1 MHPLLCEILTGG
13 LSLDFA
19 ANPPLQSV
27 TLYLL
32 LAATVSLGAAAVF
45 FFLMREEALAIY
57 RPAMVVL
64 MLTCTIGCCSHWMMS
79 QVYLTTGGT
88 LPVALRYICSLFTTP
103 LFLLVFPLL
112 TDRADRPA
120 RLFLRLA
127 VPGMAMVATAFM
139 AEWSPVD
146 SYAWWIFLILSCL
159 CQLLI
164 VGTLWLSFERPIS
177 EAPSPLSS
185 ALDRLRLFVL
195 TGWSIYPIGF
205 LLARSGL
212 TELREIVYNVAD
224 IINMVGFGLVAWH
237 GIEQVT
243 ASLDD

>member
-57 RPAMVVL
+57 HPAMVVL

-88 LPVALRYICSLFTTP
+88 LPVALRSICSLFTTP

-139 AEWSPVD
+139 AESSPVD
-146 SYAWWIFLILSCL
+146 SYAWWTFLILSCL

-195 TGWSIYPIGF
+195 IGWSIYPIGF

-224 IINMVGFGLVAWH
+224 IINTVGFGLVAWH